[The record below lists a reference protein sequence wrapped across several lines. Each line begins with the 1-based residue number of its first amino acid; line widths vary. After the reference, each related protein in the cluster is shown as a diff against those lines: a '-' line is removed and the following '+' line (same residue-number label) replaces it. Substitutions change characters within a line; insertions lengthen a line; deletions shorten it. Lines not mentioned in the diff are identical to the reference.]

1 MNYNKR
7 SKVVKTEADEDKL
20 SSNALLARQNSNTLL
35 KNSLLAAGL
44 KKSGASRRGRG
55 GQRNELPSSQLAVS
69 MSIQNNTNDVKITNN
84 SFEGIRA
91 SQNMSQRSDG
101 DSLPS
106 IEPVRIKNKIYHM
119 VQKYPGKPLF
129 KTNQLLKPDEIFI
142 GGVEEDR

>member
-69 MSIQNNTNDVKITNN
+69 LNI
-84 SFEGIRA
+84 
-91 SQNMSQRSDG
+91 
-101 DSLPS
+101 
-106 IEPVRIKNKIYHM
+106 
-119 VQKYPGKPLF
+119 
-129 KTNQLLKPDEIFI
+129 
-142 GGVEEDR
+142 